1 MFFARPVSSASKRMF
16 GVSIFVDKSKNGFCG
31 KMNPTNRTN
40 RPKKKKKSENSTNC
54 FDLKFELLMDL
65 LLCLKKQPDY
75 CFLTDEGSSQFALN
89 GFCSFKLSLKSSNF
103 PDTQYQPNLTALI
116 ILLPKI

>member
-40 RPKKKKKSENSTNC
+40 RLKTKRKVRK
-54 FDLKFELLMDL
+54 FDKLSQVEIRNADGSAFVPQKTTRLL
-65 LLCLKKQPDY
+65 
-75 CFLTDEGSSQFALN
+75 FLTVEGSSQFALN
-89 GFCSFKLSLKSSNF
+89 GFCSFKLFFKSSNF
-103 PDTQYQPNLTALI
+103 PATLRST
-116 ILLPKI
+116 